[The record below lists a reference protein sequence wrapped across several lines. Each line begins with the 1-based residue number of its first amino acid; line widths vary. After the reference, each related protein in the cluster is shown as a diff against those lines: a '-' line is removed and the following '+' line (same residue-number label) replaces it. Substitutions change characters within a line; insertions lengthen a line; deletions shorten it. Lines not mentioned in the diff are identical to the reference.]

1 MPYIIDGH
9 NLIPRVPGL
18 SLDEIDDE
26 TRLVELLQEFC
37 RRDRK
42 RVEVFFDRA
51 APGGSR
57 LRKYGCVTARFVRHG
72 STADEAIEGRLRR
85 LGGEARNYTVV
96 SSDHSVQSAA
106 RSVKARVINSA
117 DFVNILFSSNAE
129 TADDS
134 QREKTSLS
142 QSEVDEWLDLF
153 NAGQEK

>member
-26 TRLVELLQEFC
+26 IRLVELLQEFC

-51 APGGSR
+51 ASGGSR
-57 LRKYGCVTARFVRHG
+57 SRKYGNVTARFVRHG
-72 STADEAIEGRLRR
+72 STADEAIEARLRR

-96 SSDHSVQSAA
+96 SSDRSVQSAA
-106 RSVKARVINSA
+106 RSVKARVLNSA
-117 DFVNILFSSNAE
+117 DFVNILLSSNAE
-129 TADDS
+129 NADDG

-153 NAGQEK
+153 NVGQEK